1 MKLSEIRPFTDPRER
16 GRGPIWGICLYLIV
30 FIAVYTIGLELQKRN
45 FLPGLLFT
53 ELVFIAGPS
62 YFVMKRCGIDIKPF
76 FSLQDVNLRI
86 LTKTFNLSL
95 LGVVGILLIAS
106 INNYFF
112 DLAPVRLDVEHPALF
127 LLISCTV
134 IPFCE
139 ELMFRG
145 GIQSL
150 FMGFG
155 LKRAIVY
162 TALLFAVFHGDVVR
176 FQTAFIIGAVCGY
189 LVGETK
195 SLFPAIQAH
204 GLINLSMLLIWKG
217 VQ

>member
-1 MKLSEIRPFTDPRER
+1 
-16 GRGPIWGICLYLIV
+16 
-30 FIAVYTIGLELQKRN
+30 
-45 FLPGLLFT
+45 
-53 ELVFIAGPS
+53 
-62 YFVMKRCGIDIKPF
+62 
-76 FSLQDVNLRI
+76 
-86 LTKTFNLSL
+86 
-95 LGVVGILLIAS
+95 
-106 INNYFF
+106 
-112 DLAPVRLDVEHPALF
+112 
-127 LLISCTV
+127 
-134 IPFCE
+134 
-139 ELMFRG
+139 
-145 GIQSL
+145 
-150 FMGFG
+150 